1 MASEKSKI
9 LIIGGTGY
17 IGKFLVTAS
26 VRLGH
31 PTYALVR
38 DISPS
43 DLLKAKTLQNFKD
56 SGVILL
62 QGDIYDHESLV
73 KAIKTVDIVISA
85 IGYFQVAD
93 QTKIIAA
100 VKQAGNVKAFQRF
113 LPSDFGNDV
122 DHAHIEEPAKAA
134 FDIKIKIR
142 RMIEQEGI
150 PYSFVSCNFFA
161 GWSLPN
167 LSQYGTT
174 GMPTDKVL
182 ILGDGNTKVVYM
194 DEDDIGTYTI
204 KAVDDPRAL
213 NKVLHMRPRGNTL
226 SHNELV
232 SLWEN
237 KVGKSFERVYS
248 SEEEVMKKLKK
259 SPNPILAIYHSVY
272 IKGDHTNFEIDPV
285 IGVEATE
292 LYPDV
297 KYTTVDEYLNRYL

>member
-38 DISPS
+38 DTSPS
-43 DLLKAKTLQNFKD
+43 DTAKAQTLQNFKD

-73 KAIKTVDIVISA
+73 KAIKTVDIVVSA
-85 IGYFQVAD
+85 VGYFQVAD

-100 VKQAGNVKAFQRF
+100 VKEAGNVKRF
-113 LPSDFGNDV
+113 IPSDFGNDV
-122 DHAHIEEPAKAA
+122 DHAHIEEPAKTA
-134 FDIKIKIR
+134 FDIKINIR

-150 PYSFVSCNFFA
+150 PYTFVSCNFFA

-167 LSQYGTT
+167 LSQYGPT

-204 KAVDDPRAL
+204 KAADDPRAL
-213 NKVLHMRPRGNTL
+213 NKVLHMRPHGNTL

-237 KVGKSFERVYS
+237 KVGKTFERAYLY
-248 SEEEVMKKLKK
+248 EDEVLKKLKE
-259 SPNPILAIYHSVY
+259 SPNPILAILHSAF

-292 LYPDV
+292 LYPDI
-297 KYTTVDEYLNRYL
+297 KYTTMDEYLNRFL

>member
-17 IGKFLVTAS
+17 IGKFVVMAS
-26 VRLGH
+26 VRQGY

-38 DISPS
+38 DTSPS
-43 DLLKAKTLQNFKD
+43 DTAKAQTLQNFKE

-73 KAIKTVDIVISA
+73 KAIKTVDVVISA
-85 IGYFQVAD
+85 VGYFQVAD

-100 VKQAGNVKAFQRF
+100 VKEAGNVKRF

-122 DHAHIEEPAKAA
+122 DHAHIEEPAKTA

-150 PYSFVSCNFFA
+150 PYTFVSCNFFA
-161 GWSLPN
+161 GWCLPN
-167 LSQYGTT
+167 LSQYGPT
-174 GMPTDKVL
+174 GMPTEKVL

-204 KAVDDPRAL
+204 KIVDDPRAL
-213 NKVLHMRPRGNTL
+213 NKVLHMRPHANTL

-237 KVGKSFERVYS
+237 KVGKTFERVYL
-248 SEEEVMKKLKK
+248 SEDEVLKKLKE
-259 SPNPILAIYHSVY
+259 SPNPILAIFHSAF
-272 IKGDHTNFEIDPV
+272 IKGDHTNFEIDPA

-292 LYPDV
+292 LYPDI
-297 KYTTVDEYLNRYL
+297 KYTTMDEYLNRFL

>member
-38 DISPS
+38 DTSPL
-43 DLLKAKTLQNFKD
+43 DTAKAQTLQNFKD

-73 KAIKTVDIVISA
+73 KAIKTVDVVISA
-85 IGYFQVAD
+85 VGYFQVAD

-100 VKQAGNVKAFQRF
+100 VKEAGHVKRF
-113 LPSDFGNDV
+113 IPSDFGNDI
-122 DHAHIEEPAKAA
+122 DHAHIEEPAKTA
-134 FDIKIKIR
+134 FDFKIKIR

-150 PYSFVSCNFFA
+150 PYTFVSCNFFA

-167 LSQYGTT
+167 LSQYGPT

-213 NKVLHMRPRGNTL
+213 NKVLHMRPHGNTL

-237 KVGKSFERVYS
+237 KVGKTFERVYL
-248 SEEEVMKKLKK
+248 SEDEVLKTLK
-259 SPNPILAIYHSVY
+259 ESPNPILAILHSVF
-272 IKGDHTNFEIDPV
+272 IKGDHTNFEIDPAM
-285 IGVEATE
+285 GVEATE
-292 LYPDV
+292 LYPDI
-297 KYTTVDEYLNRYL
+297 KYTTMDEYLNRFL